1 MATKTVYLDLA
12 GTIVLPLKPE
22 ALAEIYP
29 IPGAIDAI
37 AHLCSAGFR
46 CPVVTVQPRIEKGRF
61 TESQFRDWF
70 AAFAAV
76 SEQHG
81 ALLEGPYV
89 CPHRIATPCLCK
101 KPNTLLYQQAAAERN
116 LQLAGSFVVGD
127 TADDME
133 AATRIGGFGCLV
145 RTGWAENDVQLD
157 RARPHSSFIGADLAE
172 VAAWILR
179 RAAA

>member
-22 ALAEIYP
+22 TLAEIYP
-29 IPGAIDAI
+29 IPGAVDAI

-46 CPVVTVQPRIEKGRF
+46 CPVVTVQPRIEKGLF
-61 TESQFRDWF
+61 TELQFRDWF
-70 AAFAAV
+70 AVFAAD
-76 SEQHG
+76 SERQG

-89 CPHRIATPCLCK
+89 CPHRFVTPCPCK
-101 KPNTLLYQQAAAERN
+101 KPNTLLYQHAAEERN

-127 TADDME
+127 SADDME

-145 RTGWAENDVQLD
+145 RTGWAKDDSQLD
-157 RARPHSSFIGADLAE
+157 RARPHSSFVGADLAE
-172 VAAWILR
+172 VAAWILA